1 MDEIQIEKASLR
13 DLPGVYRLERVC
25 FAEDAWSLPDIL
37 ATLVWPGLI
46 RMRARFGNRLIGFV
60 MGEPAWRPGIS
71 MITTIG
77 VDPAF
82 QKRGTG
88 AALLERCEALLP
100 GSRIRLTVREDN
112 AVAIR
117 LYTRFGYR
125 RLSRLPDYYRRG
137 QAGLLMEKN
146 RETTPAMDGRSVEP
160 PESAQQP

>member
-1 MDEIQIEKASLR
+1 MEDMQIENASLR

-25 FAEDAWSLPDIL
+25 FTEDAWSLPDVL
-37 ATLVWPGLI
+37 ATLVWPGMI
-46 RMRARFGNRLIGFV
+46 RLRARSGKRLIGFV

-82 QKRGTG
+82 QRRGVG
-88 AALLERCEALLP
+88 AALLARCEALLP

-117 LYTRFGYR
+117 LYARFGYR
-125 RLSRLPDYYRRG
+125 KLSRLPDYYRRG

-146 RETTPAMDGRSVEP
+146 REVPMAPTGHRD
-160 PESAQQP
+160 ESPGE